1 MSCTI
6 RNTSNPLVKHVLIYG
21 ETVGKI
27 TYKTF
32 GRAGWQFH
40 RHQPVWSNLPPR
52 IALEAESF
60 ANEQCAIQNITARLT
75 A

>member
-6 RNTSNPLVKHVLIYG
+6 RNTSNPRIKHILIYG
-21 ETVGKI
+21 ETVGEI
-27 TYKTF
+27 AYASF
-32 GRAGWQFH
+32 DRVGWQFH

-60 ANEQCAIQNITARLT
+60 TNEQCIILNVTARLKS
-75 A
+75 